1 MNLDTLKLYC
11 DIVRLQSFSKGARAN
26 QITQSAASQAIQQLE
41 HDLGVRM
48 IDRSKRPF
56 AVTLEGRRYF
66 DGVRAL
72 LSDYSK
78 LEAEVKG
85 SSATLAGPVR
95 VAAIY
100 SVGLYDLSQH
110 IQRFMTE
117 YPQAKVRLE
126 YLRPNKVYDA
136 VVNEE
141 VDLGIMSYP
150 RKDRAVTT
158 IPWRA
163 EKMVFVCYPS
173 HPLAAKTLINAA
185 DLEGERFIGFDPDLP
200 IRKAIDRSLKQQHSH
215 PNIVMEFDNI
225 ETMKQ
230 AIEIGVGVSILPE
243 PTVMRETAAG
253 RLVAIA
259 LAMTELVRP
268 VGIIQRRHKP
278 LTPTVQRFVDLIK
291 TAALPG
297 NAPPAIRFGFEGRA
311 RAAPRPPE
319 ARTAEE

>member
-1 MNLDTLKLYC
+1 MNLETLKLYC
-11 DIVRLQSFSKGARAN
+11 DILRLRSFSRGARAN

-41 HDLGVRM
+41 HDLGVRLM
-48 IDRSKRPF
+48 DRSKRPF
-56 AVTLEGRRYF
+56 AVTPEGRRYF

-78 LEAEVKG
+78 LEAQMKL
-85 SSATLAGPVR
+85 SSTTLAGPVR

-100 SVGLYDLSQH
+100 SVGLYDLSRYM
-110 IQRFMTE
+110 QRFMTE

-141 VDLGIMSYP
+141 ADLGIMSYP
-150 RKDRAVTT
+150 RKDRSVTT

-163 EKMVFVCYPS
+163 EKMVCVCNPS
-173 HPLAAKTLINAA
+173 HPLAGKKLITAA
-185 DLEGERFIGFDPDLP
+185 DLEGEKFIGFDPDLP
-200 IRKAIDRSLKQQHSH
+200 IRKAIDRSLKQQRSH
-215 PNIVMEFDNI
+215 INIVMEFDNI

-243 PTVMRETAAG
+243 PTIQRELAAG
-253 RLVAIA
+253 RLVAIP

-268 VGIIQRRHKP
+268 VGIVLRRHKP
-278 LTPTVQRFVDLIK
+278 LTPAVQRFIQMLK
-291 TAALPG
+291 SAERPG
-297 NAPPAIRFGFEGRA
+297 NAPPEMQIGIPETRVKVAEY
-311 RAAPRPPE
+311 RPE
-319 ARTAEE
+319 D